1 MGGNDLTFSM
11 LFRLMDGWTGPSDK
25 VRAAMRKVSREAR
38 DLRRDLGKKIRTGFS
53 SDELEKALSRSETR
67 ITQARQRMVGAAG
80 MAVMIGAPVL
90 QEGNFQ
96 ERLID
101 FANLAEIGE
110 ERIAQL
116 RVELNALRKETGQS
130 KLQLLDGL
138 EAYVGKGMALDE
150 ALAGMRSTGR
160 SAKATKS
167 AMGEMANSGFAVMD
181 NLGVVPGLLG
191 KAFDVM
197 AKSGKEGSF
206 ELGAMARK
214 FPEITAGAKS
224 LQMEG
229 IDAVAS
235 LAAALQIA
243 MKSAGSEDQAAT
255 NMTNFLGKIT
265 APDTVK
271 KFRKFG
277 VDVEKE
283 MQIAIKR
290 GSDPLEHMLFVIEK
304 MTGGDAFKM
313 GQLFADKQVLDFL
326 RALIPNMKEYQRI
339 KGEAL
344 GADGVIDKDY
354 EKVMKGF
361 KEEARQLVSSL
372 SSLTG
377 ASGSLLPVMTDL
389 MREVRFG
396 VEGLITWTNANPELT
411 ATIVQGTAALLA
423 LSIATR
429 AAGLGY
435 AVLGGGVLRTA
446 GLFFKFDKAGKN
458 MAIFARGGRL
468 AKRSL
473 GGLLRAG
480 RATKSVFGKPF
491 KWAITPLK
499 WTGKLIPAIPWKS
512 LVGNKLALSSLV
524 TPLKWTATLLPS
536 FALPL
541 ARFKAFRLGAS
552 KEITGLADHV
562 DLKSTAIQR
571 RLSGLKWS
579 AAGAALMSY
588 SNLSLIPKDPKERSD
603 WQKKNAQSMEDF
615 FLKMPGI
622 SHLIYGQNWLRGKLG
637 LDPMAR
643 VADERSNPV
652 AAKPNR
658 DDDATSRVELKAEI
672 ASLEAQ
678 LARINNGPL
687 ADALKRPLKDE
698 LASLK
703 AELVASMRPI
713 DSAFREG
720 HNSAMAPS
728 SMAPSSSPRP
738 QLRGY
743 DSSQPNVTVESSFES
758 QSNLDV
764 KVQVAMPIHI
774 TREQQASHKQIAAD
788 AGKVIGAQTERAI
801 RRRLDDGAITE

>member
-1 MGGNDLTFSM
+1 
-11 LFRLMDGWTGPSDK
+11 MDGWTGPSDK
-25 VRAAMRKVSREAR
+25 VRAAMRKVSRSAQ
-38 DLRRDLGKKIRTGFS
+38 DLRRDLGKKIRTGFT

-67 ITQARQRMVGAAG
+67 ITQARQRMIGAAG
-80 MAVMIGAPVL
+80 MAVMIGAPVI

-138 EAYVGKGMALDE
+138 EAYVGKGMALDD

-167 AMGEMANSGFAVMD
+167 AMDEMANSGFSVMD

-361 KEEARQLVSSL
+361 KEEARQLANSL

-377 ASGSLLPVMTDL
+377 ASGSLLPVVTDL
-389 MREVRFG
+389 MREARFG

-423 LSIATR
+423 FSIATR
-429 AAGLGY
+429 AVGLGY
-435 AVLGGGVLRTA
+435 AVLSGGVLRTA

-458 MAIFARGGRL
+458 MAIFARGTRA
-468 AKRSL
+468 AKWALSGFL
-473 GGLLRAG
+473 KSG
-480 RATKSVFGKPF
+480 RAAKVLVGSPL

-499 WTGKLIPAIPWKS
+499 WTAKLIPVIPWAALAGK
-512 LVGNKLALSSLV
+512 KLALSSMVL
-524 TPLKWTATLLPS
+524 PLKWTAALLPS

-541 ARFKAFRLGAS
+541 ARFKAFRIGAS
-552 KEITGLADHV
+552 KEITGLERHV
-562 DLKSTAIQR
+562 SLKSTAMQR

-579 AAGAALMSY
+579 AAGASFMAY
-588 SNLSLIPKDPKERSD
+588 TNLSLIPKDPEERSD
-603 WQKKNAQSMEDF
+603 WQAKNAQSMEDF

-622 SHLIYGQNWLRGKLG
+622 SHLINGQNWLRGKLG

-643 VADERSNPV
+643 VGDMKSTPEPTKAPTPLSAHEKLQYENELLSEINRLETQISN
-652 AAKPNR
+652 
-658 DDDATSRVELKAEI
+658 
-672 ASLEAQ
+672 
-678 LARINNGPL
+678 INNGPL
-687 ADALKRPLKDE
+687 SETLRQPLKVE
-698 LASLK
+698 LAGLREELK
-703 AELVASMRPI
+703 GLLNPI
-713 DSAFREG
+713 PKAVNQGR
-720 HNSAMAPS
+720 AAPT
-728 SMAPSSSPRP
+728 ASPRP
-738 QLRGY
+738 PLRGY
-743 DSSQPNVTVESSFES
+743 DSSQPNVTVESTFES

-774 TREQQASHKQIAAD
+774 TREQQASNKRIAAD
-788 AGKVIGAQTERAI
+788 AGKEIGAQAERAI